1 MPRVQKNGGGGRGEG
16 TREETSRTN
25 IHDRVTTISL
35 LLLLLL
41 ISLLKHLVNSL
52 IYGSNDPKKWYYY
65 HTVDI

>member
-1 MPRVQKNGGGGRGEG
+1 MAVGVRGPGRK
-16 TREETSRTN
+16 TSRTN

-41 ISLLKHLVNSL
+41 ISLHKHLVNSL

-65 HTVDI
+65 HTFDI